1 MRHLTVSSFGTALGI
16 SGERLVV
23 HESGGLTWETALSR
37 LRTIRIE
44 KQGVSVSTN
53 LMLACA
59 ARGIRLYVVD
69 WRGVGVVALSGLH
82 QHAVVSLREA
92 QFAAVRSDLGR
103 SIAREMITAKIR
115 NQRAVLLYFWK
126 YLTKSAPDKAER
138 LRQAADQMA
147 DFAVRTKGGTS
158 GADPAGS
165 TDSWA
170 AALMGSEGAAAA
182 LYWQTL
188 REAELVPATFLTR
201 EGRGSVEIVN
211 SALNYGYAMLQSY
224 VWSALDNAGFELY
237 AGFLHSQ
244 RPGKPSLVL
253 DVMEEYRAWV
263 VDRNVI
269 KLRAALRNSK
279 RGLTPEIKASIVKAV
294 DDTMASFVTWQG
306 KSVRLENALQRQA
319 YRLAGTVV
327 DGKRYKSIR
336 FRW

>member
-1 MRHLTVSSFGTALGI
+1 MRHLTVSSFGTMLGI

-23 HESGGLTWETALSR
+23 CEPDGRTWESALSR

-69 WRGVGVVALSGLH
+69 WRGVGVIAVSGLH

-92 QFAAVRSDLGR
+92 QLAATHSVLGR
-103 SIAREMITAKIR
+103 VIAKEMIMAKIR

-126 YLTKSAPDKAER
+126 YLNKSAPDKAEK
-138 LRQAADQMA
+138 LREVADAMDGIGLRAKELRDKSQLDDVVWTA
-147 DFAVRTKGGTS
+147 N
-158 GADPAGS
+158 
-165 TDSWA
+165 
-170 AALMGSEGAAAA
+170 LMGHEGAAAT
-182 LYWQTL
+182 LYWQAL
-188 REAELVPATFLTR
+188 RHAELVPSSFLTR

-211 SALNYGYAMLQSY
+211 AALNYGYAILQSY

-237 AGFLHSQ
+237 AGFLHRQ

-263 VDRNVI
+263 VDRNII
-269 KLRAALRNSK
+269 KLRSMLKNSK
-279 RGLTPEIKASIVKAV
+279 RGLTTELKAAIVNAI
-294 DDTMASFVTWQG
+294 DDTMANSVTWQG